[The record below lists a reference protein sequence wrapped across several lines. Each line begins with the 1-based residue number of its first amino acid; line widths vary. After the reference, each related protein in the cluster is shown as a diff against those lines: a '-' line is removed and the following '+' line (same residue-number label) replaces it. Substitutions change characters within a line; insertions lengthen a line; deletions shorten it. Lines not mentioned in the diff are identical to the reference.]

1 MTKERYKA
9 NKRRVFKIMGISMAD
24 KRYDA
29 HHIIQRRDYQQNKR
43 LWDSSVPSGRFD
55 LDMVSN
61 LFPVLKKD
69 HEWINSKINK
79 EPIKRKKRKKKRRRH

>member
-1 MTKERYKA
+1 MTRERYKD
-9 NKRRVFKIMGISMAD
+9 NRRRSFELGGINPDSKKHD
-24 KRYDA
+24 C
-29 HHIIQRRDYQQNKR
+29 HHIIQKRDYQEQKE

-69 HEWINSKINK
+69 HAWINSKINK
-79 EPIKRKKRKKKRRRH
+79 EPIRRRRKRKKRR